1 MMPEGGNKGGRGGW
15 EAKEEEGIHRR
26 EGAQGRGDA
35 KEMVGGEAR
44 ETSAWS
50 RVVGCIARTVRSAV
64 RILEYMMDLGDS
76 LVDVL
81 ESLARSAASAAR
93 AARRNAEKHERY
105 VAAVRRRDMRR
116 LQTSRKRFRPRVTKS
131 GMGRRWQR
139 ETPAGGLQQGE
150 PGKGGPPR
158 FFPREGI
165 G

>member
-35 KEMVGGEAR
+35 KEMVWGEAWGKN
-44 ETSAWS
+44 AWS
-50 RVVGCIARTVRSAV
+50 RAVGCIARTVGTAV
-64 RILEYMMDLGDS
+64 RILEYMTDLGES

-81 ESLARSAASAAR
+81 GSIASSAASAAR
-93 AARRNAEKHERY
+93 AARRNAEKQAKY
-105 VAAVRRRDMRR
+105 VAAARRRDMRR
-116 LQTSRKRFRPRVTKS
+116 LQTSRKRFRPRTTRS
-131 GMGRRWQR
+131 GGGRRWQQ
-139 ETPAGGLQQGE
+139 ETPKGGLQQGE